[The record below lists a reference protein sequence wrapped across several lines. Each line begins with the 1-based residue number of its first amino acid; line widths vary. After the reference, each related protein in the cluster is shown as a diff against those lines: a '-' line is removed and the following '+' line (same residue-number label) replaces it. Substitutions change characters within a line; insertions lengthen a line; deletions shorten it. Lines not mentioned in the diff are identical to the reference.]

1 MTTESEII
9 TNYLDNTVP
18 VCHSQYMQ
26 SHYAITTTI
35 RYYKGTYEVGLLPG
49 PHPRLR
55 VTGKGGGGAAF
66 DVSSWKDAP
75 HIALANLRDDPKAVL
90 WFTRT
95 YGVLAWDKRKAVSI
109 RGVLNYRDFLR
120 RAWEGDGERN
130 WTGPYSF
137 FGMPSVKDIWLIAQP
152 TGMIITVN
160 ALWPLIQFLF
170 SRDWAEKRIRKC
182 ENPDCAVPYFRAVRR
197 GQKYCSQKCAVL
209 INVHHFRAREAARKA
224 KGESRAKAKKA

>member
-1 MTTESEII
+1 
-9 TNYLDNTVP
+9 
-18 VCHSQYMQ
+18 MQ

-55 VTGKGGGGAAF
+55 VTLESKGGAAF
-66 DVSSWKDAP
+66 EVSRWKDAP

-95 YGVLAWDKRKAVSI
+95 YGVLAWGKRKTVSV

-120 RAWEGDGERN
+120 RAWKGDAYN
-130 WTGPYSF
+130 F
-137 FGMPSVKDIWLIAQP
+137 FALPSAKDIWLIAQP
-152 TGMIITVN
+152 TGMKIIVN

-182 ENPDCAVPYFRAVRR
+182 ANPDCPAPYFRAVRR
-197 GQKYCSQKCAVL
+197 GQKFCSQKCAVL
-209 INVHHFRAREAARKA
+209 INVRQFRAREAARKT
-224 KGESRAKAKKA
+224 KGESHAKAKKA